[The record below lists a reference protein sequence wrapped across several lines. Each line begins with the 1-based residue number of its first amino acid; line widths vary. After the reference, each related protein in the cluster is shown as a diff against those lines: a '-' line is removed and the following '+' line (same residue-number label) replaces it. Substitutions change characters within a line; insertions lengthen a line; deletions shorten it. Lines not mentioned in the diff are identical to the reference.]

1 MKIYHRQQISELSTQ
16 RIADIT
22 TKTIVTVNTIVAT
35 VTTIAATALP
45 ILDLSTLEVSAKVTC
60 RNASFVPR
68 SV

>member
-1 MKIYHRQQISELSTQ
+1 MKTYHRQQISEQSTQ

-22 TKTIVTVNTIVAT
+22 TKTIVTVDTIAVP
-35 VTTIAATALP
+35 VTTITATALP